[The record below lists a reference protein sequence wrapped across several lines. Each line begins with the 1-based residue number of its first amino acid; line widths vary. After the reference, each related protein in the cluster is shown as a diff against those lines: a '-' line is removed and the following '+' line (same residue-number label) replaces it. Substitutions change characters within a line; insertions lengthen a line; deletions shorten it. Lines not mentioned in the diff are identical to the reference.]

1 MTSEPKRAA
10 LRREPCR
17 QAAPHENTS
26 RSAKMPATLPADR
39 SRDQPPGWGQAF
51 DQLMPMHLSLTP
63 EGIITRVGPTLHKIL
78 QVTQPEHLHAFSD
91 AQHIPFAT
99 VFDLS
104 RPRVMPGENI
114 GGLPNGTA
122 LALNLVSPKPLPDI
136 TLKGGLASLGT
147 HRLLNLSFGP
157 QLAEAV
163 TAFALTAEDF
173 APTDPAPEMLFLME
187 AKSAAVEASQRLSRR
202 LRSARIAAEAEA
214 QTDTLTGAKNRRAM
228 ERELTFLC
236 KSGAVFAVI
245 HLDLDHFKQVNDTR
259 GHLAGDHV
267 LRVATE
273 RLSAQLRQ
281 SDLLVRYGGDEF
293 VLILRGETDKAKLRA
308 VSDRLIQVLEAPVLY
323 QTHVCKI
330 SASVGISRSVDY
342 ATPEPQQMLANADAA
357 LYISKRAGRG
367 CAHFYECAPD

>member
-10 LRREPCR
+10 LRRAPCR
-17 QAAPHENTS
+17 QETPRENTR
-26 RSAKMPATLPADR
+26 RSVEMPAVFPVDHPLDLP
-39 SRDQPPGWGQAF
+39 SGWGQAF
-51 DQLMPMHLSLTP
+51 DQLMPMHLSMTP

-78 QVTQPEHLHAFSD
+78 QVTQPGHLGAFSD
-91 AQHIPFAT
+91 AQCIPFTT

-104 RPRVMPGENI
+104 RPRLMPGENI
-114 GGLPNGTA
+114 GGLPNGAA
-122 LALNLVSPKPLPDI
+122 LNLNLVSTRRLPDI
-136 TLKGGLASLGT
+136 SLKGGLASLGA

-202 LRSARIAAEAEA
+202 LQSARIAAEAEA

-228 ERELTFLC
+228 ERELAFLC

-323 QTHVCKI
+323 QTHVCRI

-342 ATPEPQQMLANADAA
+342 ATPEPQQMLADADAA

>member
-1 MTSEPKRAA
+1 MTSEPKRVA

-26 RSAKMPATLPADR
+26 RSVKMPAVSPADR
-39 SRDQPPGWGQAF
+39 SLDQPPGWGQAF
-51 DQLMPMHLSLTP
+51 DQLMPMHLSLTL
-63 EGIITRVGPTLHKIL
+63 EGIITRVGPTLHKVL
-78 QVTQPEHLHAFSD
+78 QVTQPEHLHALSD

-104 RPRVMPGENI
+104 RPRLMPGENI
-114 GGLPNGTA
+114 GGLPNGTS
-122 LALNLVSPKPLPDI
+122 LTLNLVSPKPLPDI
-136 TLKGGLASLGT
+136 TLKGGLASLGA

-187 AKSAAVEASQRLSRR
+187 AKSAAIEASQRLSRR
-202 LRSARIAAEAEA
+202 LQSARIAAEAEA

-323 QTHVCKI
+323 QTHVCRI

-342 ATPEPQQMLANADAA
+342 ATPEPQQMLADADAA